1 MQHEHG
7 GLFGRQHGAFGRL
20 NPEAGPEYAHV
31 VCSCSFHPGR
41 MPPASDLAG
50 ILTFLRRA
58 ERLKH
63 TLRSAHLSTGRR
75 ESVGEHT
82 WRLALMALVVAPHY
96 PDIDTERLLKMCLVH
111 DLGEA
116 LQGDIPAPEQA
127 GAPDKA
133 AQERADLMTLL
144 DDLPAAHRDDIA
156 ALWDE
161 YEAATTPEAKLA
173 KALDKLETILQ
184 HNQGQQPGDFD
195 YAFNLD
201 YGTDYTS
208 GDPLIERLRAI
219 LDAETAQHT
228 RSKL

>member
-1 MQHEHG
+1 MSSTE
-7 GLFGRQHGAFGRL
+7 
-20 NPEAGPEYAHV
+20 
-31 VCSCSFHPGR
+31 
-41 MPPASDLAG
+41 LAG

-75 ESVGEHT
+75 ESVAEHT
-82 WRLALMALVVAPHY
+82 WRLALMALVLAPYY
-96 PDIDTERLLKMCLVH
+96 PDVDTERLVTMCLVH

-116 LQGDIPAPEQA
+116 LQGDIPAPEQT
-127 GAPDKA
+127 GTPDKA

-144 DDLPAAHRDDIA
+144 GDLPATQRDEIA

-161 YEAATTPEAKLA
+161 YEAASTPEAKLA

-184 HNQGQQPGDFD
+184 HNQGDQPDGFD

-201 YGTDYTS
+201 YGTDHTS
-208 GDPLIERLRAI
+208 GNPLIEQLRAI
-219 LDAETAQHT
+219 LDAETATLAQT
-228 RSKL
+228 T